1 MIRDNEKIIF
11 TEYEKVVMSKFL
23 DLAEDLIKNISGEE
37 VIKDDESNFYDK
49 SDIIRAFYIID
60 TFYHCDDTNLRII
73 PDGTPDAYEN
83 EP

>member
-11 TEYEKVVMSKFL
+11 TDYEKTIMSKFL
-23 DLAEDLIKNISGEE
+23 DLAEDLINNISWEE
-37 VIKDDESNFYDK
+37 VIKDDVNNFYDK

-60 TFYHCDDTNLRII
+60 TLYHCDETNLRII
-73 PDGTPDAYEN
+73 PDEPPDAYED

>member
-11 TEYEKVVMSKFL
+11 TEDEKTLMTKFL
-23 DLAEDLIKNISGEE
+23 AFADTLINNISWEE
-37 VIKDDESNFYDK
+37 VIKDDANNFYDK

-60 TFYHCDDTNLRII
+60 TLYHCDETNLRII
-73 PDGTPDAYEN
+73 PDEPPDAYED